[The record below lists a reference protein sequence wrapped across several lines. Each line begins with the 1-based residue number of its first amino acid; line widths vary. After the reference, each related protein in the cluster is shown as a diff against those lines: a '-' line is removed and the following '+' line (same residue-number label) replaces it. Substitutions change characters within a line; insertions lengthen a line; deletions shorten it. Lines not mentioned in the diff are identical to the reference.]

1 MSDAMNVSTGKPKI
15 GGAISRAPLGS
26 TLPKDAKTALD
37 KAFKPLGYVSEDGL
51 TNSNSPETDNV
62 KAWGGDI
69 VLTYQSEKPDTFQFT
84 LIESL
89 NTEVQK
95 AVYGSENVSG
105 TLDDCIT
112 IKANGKEAEAAA
124 WAVDMIMR
132 GGILKRISIPNASVT
147 EVGDIVYKDD
157 EVIGY
162 EVTLTAIP
170 DEEGNTHYEYISKGP
185 ASEAVALAAGLKVA
199 AVSETK
205 TAAKKAK

>member
-1 MSDAMNVSTGKPKI
+1 MSDVMNVSTGKPKI

-37 KAFKPLGYVSEDGL
+37 EAFKSLGYISEDGL

-69 VLTYQSEKPDTFQFT
+69 VLTYQSEKPDTLKFT
-84 LIESL
+84 MIESL

-112 IKANGKEAEAAA
+112 IKANSKEAEAAA
-124 WAVDMIMR
+124 WTVDMIMR

-170 DEEGNTHYEYISKGP
+170 DEEGNTHYEYISKGQ
-185 ASEAVALAAGLKVA
+185 ASEAVALTAGPKVA
-199 AVSETK
+199 EVSESK
-205 TAAKKAK
+205 KAAKKAK